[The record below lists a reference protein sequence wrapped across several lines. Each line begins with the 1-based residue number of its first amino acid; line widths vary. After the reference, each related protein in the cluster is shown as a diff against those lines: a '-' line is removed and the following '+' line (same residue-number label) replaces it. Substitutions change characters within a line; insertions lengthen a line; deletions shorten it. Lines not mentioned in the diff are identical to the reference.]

1 VHLLRAQVKAQMMR
15 ERQDLPYLAEQAKL
29 NLGDAKR
36 VVKGQHH
43 LTHVGSRQ
51 MI

>member
-1 VHLLRAQVKAQMMR
+1 MAQMMR
-15 ERQDLPYLAEQAKL
+15 VRQDLPYLVELEQL
-29 NLGDAKR
+29 NLGDEKR

-51 MI
+51 MIGFP

>member
-1 VHLLRAQVKAQMMR
+1 VKAQMMR
-15 ERQDLPYLAEQAKL
+15 ERQDLPYLAEREKL
-29 NLGDAKR
+29 NLGDEKR

-43 LTHVGSRQ
+43 LTHAGSRQ